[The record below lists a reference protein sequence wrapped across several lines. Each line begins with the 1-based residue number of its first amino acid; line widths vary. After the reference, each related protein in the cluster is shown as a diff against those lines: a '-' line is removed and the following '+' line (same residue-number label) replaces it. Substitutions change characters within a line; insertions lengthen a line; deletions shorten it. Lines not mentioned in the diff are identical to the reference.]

1 MGDFFVVYFG
11 IMKASFAREI
21 DHFAMFLE
29 NHDGESYNKLMQS
42 LSWIYNEINEASLK
56 GGTSFA
62 WSSSYFNAAIFECA
76 QFVAKHFGVFWS
88 KYCNERELF
97 LAHKNEIISVV
108 AYRFAQ
114 YALSE
119 FKLGNVCETA

>member
-1 MGDFFVVYFG
+1 MFIYG
-11 IMKASFAREI
+11 IMQASFLREI
-21 DHFAMFLE
+21 DHFAIFLE
-29 NHDGESYNKLMQS
+29 NCDGESYNKLMRS
-42 LSWIYNEINEASLK
+42 LSWIHENTDEGPYP
-56 GGTSFA
+56 
-62 WSSSYFNAAIFECA
+62 WSGSYFNAAIFECA

-114 YALSE
+114 SALSE
-119 FKLGNVCETA
+119 FKLGNVY